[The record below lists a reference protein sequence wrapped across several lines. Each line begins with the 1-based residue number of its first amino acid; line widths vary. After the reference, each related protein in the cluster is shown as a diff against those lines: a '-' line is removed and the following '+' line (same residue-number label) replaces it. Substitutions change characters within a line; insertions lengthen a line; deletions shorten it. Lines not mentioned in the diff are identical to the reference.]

1 MTQAPIPGHPGGQLW
16 LELPPLSER
25 APRRLLVFLHGAGSR
40 PEAFAPVAVAWQLK
54 FPGATVAILQG
65 LHESAGGHGHDWYDG
80 RGIATERLERVD
92 RAALTVGER
101 VALLQAGTG
110 IGPERTVLIGFSQG
124 ATVALQVVR
133 NRPGLCA
140 IAVAYAGRLAAPIR
154 PGERIGADIHLVHGE
169 LDSIVPVV
177 HARQAL
183 RGLSAAG
190 ARVTLDIDAEGS
202 HTIDQ
207 EGVILGTTRVLQTIF
222 RGRRPPGNERPRRLH

>member
-1 MTQAPIPGHPGGQLW
+1 MAI
-16 LELPPLSER
+16 
-25 APRRLLVFLHGAGSR
+25 
-40 PEAFAPVAVAWQLK
+40 AWQLK

-65 LHESAGGHGHDWYDG
+65 LRESAGGHSHDWYDG
-80 RGIATERLERVD
+80 SGIATERLERVD

-222 RGRRPPGNERPRRLH
+222 RGRRPPRNERPRRLH